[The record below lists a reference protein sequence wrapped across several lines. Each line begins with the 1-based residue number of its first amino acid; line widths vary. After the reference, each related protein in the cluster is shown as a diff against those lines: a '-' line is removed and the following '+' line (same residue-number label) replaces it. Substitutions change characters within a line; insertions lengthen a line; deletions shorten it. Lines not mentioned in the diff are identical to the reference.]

1 MTKPL
6 FLEDNYLRTCQA
18 VVAEVDERGIQFD
31 QTVFY
36 ATSGGQPGDS
46 GTIQLTSGSQL
57 AVETTSKDRET
68 GQHIHVIDTKES
80 GIALPDVGDQCE
92 LTIDWEK
99 RYRLM
104 RMHSCLHMLCALI
117 DAPVTGGSI
126 QDGRGRLDFDLEQS
140 MEKEK
145 LDSALNALIAADHPM
160 SVQWITD
167 EELDQQPDLVRT
179 LSVKPPRG
187 TGRIRLV
194 NFEGIDLQPCGGTHV
209 ASTAEIGEVRVAKIE
224 KKGRQNRRISIVF
237 ADSQ

>member
-1 MTKPL
+1 
-6 FLEDNYLRTCQA
+6 
-18 VVAEVDERGIQFD
+18 
-31 QTVFY
+31 
-36 ATSGGQPGDS
+36 
-46 GTIQLTSGSQL
+46 
-57 AVETTSKDRET
+57 
-68 GQHIHVIDTKES
+68 
-80 GIALPDVGDQCE
+80 
-92 LTIDWEK
+92 
-99 RYRLM
+99 
-104 RMHSCLHMLCALI
+104 MLCALI

-209 ASTAEIGEVRVAKIE
+209 ASTAEIGKVRVAKIE

-237 ADSQ
+237 ADS